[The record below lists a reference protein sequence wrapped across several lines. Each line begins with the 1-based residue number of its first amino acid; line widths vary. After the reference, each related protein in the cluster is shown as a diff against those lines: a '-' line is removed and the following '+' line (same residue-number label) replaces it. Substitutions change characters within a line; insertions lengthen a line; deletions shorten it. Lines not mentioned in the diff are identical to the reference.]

1 MAHDDTSGMAS
12 PLSSIELAT
21 CPLEAINLFDPE
33 VLREPYA
40 YYRRL
45 RDEAPVFRDPKTG
58 IVSVA
63 SFDLIMEVNRQPLEF
78 SNDFSAALR
87 AGSVGGMDAEEAAI
101 LSQGVPVA
109 NTMLTADPP
118 DHTRYR
124 KLGMKAFTHKRV
136 EGMAAYVANVTDE
149 LIDRFIESGAC
160 EFKSAFANHLPM
172 IVIADALGA
181 PREDMARF
189 HRWSDA
195 FVVQLGGVSDRETRL
210 EAARRIVEFQTY
222 FIERIE
228 EKRARPTEDVI
239 SDLVHATL
247 AEEGD
252 PRPMN
257 HSELISI
264 IQQLL
269 VAGNE
274 TTAHTLTAA
283 MHHLTADP
291 ALRDRLIGDPDLIPG
306 FVEETLRLLSPTNN
320 MWRVVTRDAEIGG
333 TAVKAGEILLLRYGS
348 GNRDAR
354 RFADPDTL
362 DPARPNVRDH
372 LAFGAGIHTCIGAQ
386 LARKE
391 MVTALGILLRRI
403 RKPRFAPG
411 NTFRYAPNILLRG
424 VQDLHLEFD
433 SGPRTQG

>member
-1 MAHDDTSGMAS
+1 MAESAADT
-12 PLSSIELAT
+12 PLDQID
-21 CPLEAINLFDPE
+21 PFDPE
-33 VLREPYA
+33 VLQDPHG

-45 RDEAPVFRDPKTG
+45 REQAPVFRHPATG
-58 IVSVA
+58 VVSVA
-63 SFDLIMEVNRQPLEF
+63 TFDLIMEVNRQPLVF
-78 SNDFSAALR
+78 SNDFGAALR
-87 AGSVGGMDAEEAAI
+87 AGSTGAGDPEEIAI
-101 LSQGVPVA
+101 LSAGVMVE

-118 DHTRYR
+118 LHTRYR

-136 EGMAAYVANVTDE
+136 EAMGDYVTKVANE
-149 LIDRFIESGAC
+149 LIDVIIGGGGGGGGGGGC

-181 PREDMARF
+181 PRADMDRF

-210 EAARRIVEFQTY
+210 EAARRIVEFQHY

-239 SDLVHATL
+239 SDLVHADL

-252 PRPMN
+252 HRRMDYP
-257 HSELISI
+257 ELLSI

-274 TTAHTLTAA
+274 TTAHTLTAG
-283 MHHLTADP
+283 LYYLISDP
-291 ALRDRLIGDPDLIPG
+291 ALMARVLADRALIPS

-320 MWRVVTRDAEIGG
+320 MWRVATCDAKIGDFP
-333 TAVKAGEILLLRYGS
+333 VRKGEMILVRYGS
-348 GNRDAR
+348 ANRDSAR
-354 RFADPDTL
+354 FPDPDAF
-362 DPARPNVRDH
+362 DPVRPDPRGH

-391 MVTALGILLRRI
+391 MVSAFEVILDRLKGLR
-403 RKPRFAPG
+403 FQPG
-411 NTFRYAPNILLRG
+411 RNAFRYSPNILLRG
-424 VQDLHLEFD
+424 VLELHIEFD
-433 SGPRTQG
+433 A